1 MTLSIIAAIARN
13 FAIGKDNG
21 LLYRM
26 PNDMKRFKATTT
38 GHPVV
43 MGRRTFESFP
53 RRPLPNRRN
62 IVMTRTVKFPEDTQG
77 AEWVN
82 SLQDALDLCRAED
95 EVFVIG
101 GEQVYR
107 QALPLADR
115 LYLTVIDDSPSG
127 ADAFFPTV
135 DWSEWEEVSREEHE
149 ADERHAH
156 GYVFIDL
163 VRKR

>member
-1 MTLSIIAAIARN
+1 MTLSIIVALAKN
-13 FAIGKDNG
+13 LAIGKENG

-26 PNDMKRFKATTT
+26 PNDMKRFKSTTI
-38 GHPVV
+38 GHPVI
-43 MGRRTFESFP
+43 MGRHTFESFP

-62 IVMTRTVKFPEDTQG
+62 IVLTRSCKMPEDPEG

-82 SLQDALDLCRAED
+82 SLKDALDLCRSEE

-107 QALPLADR
+107 QALSLADK
-115 LYLTVIDDSPSG
+115 LYLTVIDDTPSS
-127 ADAFFPTV
+127 ADAFFPEI
-135 DWSEWEEVSREEHE
+135 DWSEWEEVNREEHK

-156 GYVFIDL
+156 DYVFIDL
-163 VRKR
+163 VRKV